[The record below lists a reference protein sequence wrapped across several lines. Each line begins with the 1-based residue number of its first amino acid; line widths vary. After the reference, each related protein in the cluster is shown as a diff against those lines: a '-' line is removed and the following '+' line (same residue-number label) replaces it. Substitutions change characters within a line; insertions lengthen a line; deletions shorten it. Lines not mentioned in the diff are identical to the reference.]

1 MALNYSK
8 LFEPNLVD
16 NAAAETLYT
25 VPATPS
31 TTLLRNARVRFSNV
45 TAGAVTIK
53 AWSVPLA
60 GSASDTNVCLPTL
73 SVGANAYVDLDI
85 PLMKAG
91 DFIQAQAGAA
101 SSITSAIIDG
111 FLQS

>member
-1 MALNYSK
+1 MALTYSK

-31 TTLLRNARVRFSNV
+31 TSLLRNARVRFSNV

-53 AWSVPLA
+53 AWAVPVS
-60 GSASDTNVCLPTL
+60 GSATDTNVILPTY
-73 SVGANAYVDLDI
+73 SVAANSFLDVDV
-85 PLMKAG
+85 PLLKAG
-91 DFIQAQAGAA
+91 DFLQAQAGAA
-101 SSITSAIIDG
+101 SSINAQLIDG